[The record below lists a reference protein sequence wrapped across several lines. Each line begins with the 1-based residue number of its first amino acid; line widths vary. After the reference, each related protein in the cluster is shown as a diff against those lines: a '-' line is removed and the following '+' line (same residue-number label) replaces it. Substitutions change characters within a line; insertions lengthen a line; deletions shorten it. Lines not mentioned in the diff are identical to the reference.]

1 MEVALP
7 GRHKMER
14 VVEESRRG
22 EWVRVRLQQMKMAE
36 GYQGHFSSGER
47 KYEENCFVD

>member
-7 GRHKMER
+7 GRHKMEK

-36 GYQGHFSSGER
+36 LSWNGLRDPGVETIEGPWKS
-47 KYEENCFVD
+47 